1 MLKEWPPRSKKQ
13 LIVMQVKILGA
24 ARQVGRSGFMV
35 SHGDTNILLDYGAM
49 TTKEPGFP
57 VHVQPKSVQGLILSH
72 AHLDHSGAAPVFFIG
87 GDKVKMHSTPVTAE
101 LSNLLI
107 NDFIKISGP
116 YLPFE
121 YLDLL
126 SMNKSTVLHGYKQTF
141 QVGEMTINFY
151 DAGHIPGSC
160 IISVEAGSKR
170 LLYTGDINGQETEL
184 LNPSWKDLGEAD
196 MVITESTY
204 ATADHPERRKVEEE
218 FVAYANAVVERGG
231 VLLAP
236 AFSVG
241 RAQELALTLHKYGFK
256 HPVGMDG
263 MALKVNEILMR
274 YQEYL
279 RDPTLFRRTLESTE
293 LIVGWGQ
300 RRKFIQ
306 KPGVIISP
314 AGMLVG
320 GASVFYNERLSQN
333 AKNGVSLVS
342 FQVPGT
348 AGRTL
353 LDRGLTLINGKP
365 TTMKAEVRKFDFS
378 SHSGKS
384 SLLSDLKG
392 IKGSPRF
399 MTVHGEEES
408 CVSLADELHTEL
420 GVEAFAPRVGEVYEV

>member
-1 MLKEWPPRSKKQ
+1 
-13 LIVMQVKILGA
+13 MQVKVLGA
-24 ARQVGRSGFMV
+24 ARQVGRSGFMI

-57 VHVQPKSVQGLILSH
+57 VHVQPKSVDGLVLSH

-87 GDKVKMHSTPVTAE
+87 GEKVKMHSTPVTSE
-101 LSNLLI
+101 LSSLLI

-126 SMNKSTVLHGYKQTF
+126 AMEKATVNHGYKQSF
-141 QVGEMTINFY
+141 QIKDMTITFY

-160 IISVEAGSKR
+160 IVAVEAGSKR
-170 LLYTGDINGQETEL
+170 LIYTGDINGAETEL
-184 LNPSWKDLGEAD
+184 LNPSFKSLGEAD

-204 ATADHPERRKVEEE
+204 ATAEHPERVEVEKQ
-218 FVAYANAVVERGG
+218 FVDYANEVVERGG

-241 RAQELALTLHKYGFK
+241 RAQELAMTLYRHGFK
-256 HPVGMDG
+256 HPIGMDG
-263 MALKVNEILMR
+263 MALKVNEIIMR
-274 YQEYL
+274 YQEYI
-279 RDPTLFRRTLESTE
+279 RDPALFRRTMESMQHIT
-293 LIVGWGQ
+293 GWGQ
-300 RRKFIQ
+300 RRDFITR
-306 KPGVIISP
+306 PGVIISP

-320 GASVFYNERLSQN
+320 GASIFYNQRLSQKE
-333 AKNGVSLVS
+333 KNGISLVS

-348 AGRTL
+348 PGRTM

-365 TTMKAEVRKFDFS
+365 TKVRAEVRKFDFS
-378 SHSGKS
+378 SHSGRS
-384 SLLSDLKG
+384 TLLSDLRG
-392 IKGSPRF
+392 IGGSPRF

-408 CVSLADELHTEL
+408 CVQLATELHSEL
-420 GVEAFAPRVGEVYEV
+420 GVETFAPKVSEVYEV

>member
-1 MLKEWPPRSKKQ
+1 
-13 LIVMQVKILGA
+13 
-24 ARQVGRSGFMV
+24 MV

>member
-1 MLKEWPPRSKKQ
+1 
-13 LIVMQVKILGA
+13 MQVKILGA

-57 VHVQPKSVQGLILSH
+57 VHVQPRSVQGLILSH

-87 GDKVKMHSTPVTAE
+87 GDKVKMHSTPVTQE

-126 SMNKSTVLHGYKQTF
+126 AMNKSTLLHGYRETF
-141 QVGEMTINFY
+141 QVGGMTINFY

-170 LLYTGDINGQETEL
+170 LLYTGDINGAETEL
-184 LNPSWKDLGEAD
+184 LNASWKDLGEAD

-204 ATADHPERRKVEEE
+204 ATADHPHRAEVEKA
-218 FVAYANAVVERGG
+218 FVEHANAVVERGG

-241 RAQELALTLHKYGFK
+241 RAQELAMTLHKNGFK
-256 HPVGMDG
+256 HQIGMDG
-263 MALKVNEILMR
+263 MALKVNEVLMR
-274 YQEYL
+274 YQEYV
-279 RDPTLFRRTLESTE
+279 RDPALFRRTLERTE
-293 LIVGWGQ
+293 QITGWSQ
-300 RRKFIQ
+300 RRRFIQ
-306 KPGVIISP
+306 KPGVIIAP

-320 GASVFYNERLSQN
+320 GASVFYNERLSQGE
-333 AKNGVSLVS
+333 KNSIALVS

-353 LDRGLTLINGKP
+353 LDRGLTLLNGKP
-365 TTMKAEVRKFDFS
+365 TKVKAEVKKFDFS
-378 SHSGKS
+378 SHSGKTT
-384 SLLSDLKG
+384 LLSDLKN
-392 IKGSPRF
+392 IKGSPKF

-408 CVSLADELHTEL
+408 CVSLADELHQEL
-420 GVEAFAPRVGEVYEV
+420 GAEAFAPRVNEVYEV

>member
-1 MLKEWPPRSKKQ
+1 
-13 LIVMQVKILGA
+13 MQVKVLGA
-24 ARQVGRSGFMV
+24 ARQVGRSGFLV
-35 SHGDTNILLDYGAM
+35 SHGSTNILLDYGAM

-57 VHVQPKSVQGLILSH
+57 VHVQPKSIQALVLSH
-72 AHLDHSGAAPVFFIG
+72 AHLDHSGASPVFFIG
-87 GDKVKMHSTPVTAE
+87 GDKVKMHSTPVTQE

-126 SMNKSTVLHGYKQTF
+126 AMEKSTVLHDYKQTF

-160 IISVEAGSKR
+160 MISVEAGSKR
-170 LLYTGDINGQETEL
+170 LIYTGDINGAETQL
-184 LNPSWKDLGEAD
+184 LNPSAKDVGEAD

-204 ATADHPERRKVEEE
+204 ATADHPHRAEVEKA
-218 FVAYANAVVERGG
+218 FVDHANAVVERGG

-241 RAQELALTLHKYGFK
+241 RAQELAMTLHKNGFK
-256 HPVGMDG
+256 HQIGMDG
-263 MALKVNEILMR
+263 MALKVNEVLFR
-274 YQEYL
+274 HQEYL
-279 RDPTLFRRTLESTE
+279 KDPELFRRTLERTE
-293 LIVGWGQ
+293 QISGWSQ

-306 KPGVIISP
+306 RPGVIIAP

-320 GASVFYNERLSQN
+320 GASVFYNERLSQKE
-333 AKNGVSLVS
+333 KNSIALVS

-353 LDRGLTLINGKP
+353 LDRGLTLLNGKP
-365 TTMKAEVRKFDFS
+365 VQVKAEVKKFDFS

-384 SLLSDLKG
+384 TLLSDLKG

>member
-1 MLKEWPPRSKKQ
+1 
-13 LIVMQVKILGA
+13 
-24 ARQVGRSGFMV
+24 
-35 SHGDTNILLDYGAM
+35 GAM

-57 VHVQPKSVQGLILSH
+57 VHVQPKSVQALVLSH
-72 AHLDHSGAAPVFFIG
+72 AHLDHSGASPVFFIG
-87 GDKVKMHSTPVTAE
+87 GDKVKMHSTPVTQE

-126 SMNKSTVLHGYKQTF
+126 AMEKSTVLHDYKQTF

-160 IISVEAGSKR
+160 MISVEAGSKR
-170 LLYTGDINGQETEL
+170 LVYTGDINGAETQL
-184 LNPSWKDLGEAD
+184 LNPSTKDVGEAD

-204 ATADHPERRKVEEE
+204 ATADHPHRAEVEKA
-218 FVAYANAVVERGG
+218 FVDHANAVVERGG

-241 RAQELALTLHKYGFK
+241 RAQELAMTLHKNGFK
-256 HPVGMDG
+256 HQIGMDG
-263 MALKVNEILMR
+263 MALKVNEVLFR
-274 YQEYL
+274 HQEYL
-279 RDPTLFRRTLESTE
+279 KDPELFRRTLERTE
-293 LIVGWGQ
+293 QISGWSQ

-306 KPGVIISP
+306 RPGVIIAP

-320 GASVFYNERLSQN
+320 GASVFYNERLSQKE
-333 AKNGVSLVS
+333 KNSIALVS

-353 LDRGLTLINGKP
+353 LDRGLTLLNGKP
-365 TTMKAEVRKFDFS
+365 VQVKAEVKKFDFS

-384 SLLSDLKG
+384 TLLSDLKG

>member
-1 MLKEWPPRSKKQ
+1 
-13 LIVMQVKILGA
+13 MQVKVLGA
-24 ARQVGRSGFMV
+24 ARQVGRSGFMI

-57 VHVQPKSVQGLILSH
+57 VHVQPKSVDGLVLSH

-87 GDKVKMHSTPVTAE
+87 GEKVKMHSTPVTSE
-101 LSNLLI
+101 LSSLLI

-126 SMNKSTVLHGYKQTF
+126 AMEKATVNHGYKQSF
-141 QVGEMTINFY
+141 QIKDMTITFY

-160 IISVEAGSKR
+160 IVAVEAGSKR
-170 LLYTGDINGQETEL
+170 LIYTGDINGAETEL
-184 LNPSWKDLGEAD
+184 LNPSFKSLGEAD

-204 ATADHPERRKVEEE
+204 ATAEHPERVEVERQ
-218 FVAYANAVVERGG
+218 FVDYANEVVERGG

-241 RAQELALTLHKYGFK
+241 RAQELAMTLNRHGFK

-263 MALKVNEILMR
+263 MALKVNEIIMR
-274 YQEYL
+274 YQEYI
-279 RDPTLFRRTLESTE
+279 RDPALFRRTMESMQH
-293 LIVGWGQ
+293 IAGWGQ
-300 RRKFIQ
+300 RRDFITR
-306 KPGVIISP
+306 PGVIISP

-320 GASVFYNERLSQN
+320 GASIFYNERLSQKE
-333 AKNGVSLVS
+333 KNGISLVS

-348 AGRTL
+348 PGRTM

-365 TTMKAEVRKFDFS
+365 TKVRAEVRKFDFS
-378 SHSGKS
+378 SHSGRS
-384 SLLSDLKG
+384 NLLSDLRG
-392 IKGSPRF
+392 IGGSPRF

-408 CVSLADELHTEL
+408 CVQLATELHNEL
-420 GVEAFAPRVGEVYEV
+420 GVETFAPKVSEVYEV